1 MNEAVKIPVTTPTK
15 SETSVKDT
23 IESIL
28 IAFILAFIF
37 RAFIVEAFVIPTG
50 SMATTL
56 LGAHLRYTCADCG
69 WSFTVNYSGEQVEGD
84 IQIPSLARVQLRDRA
99 GNPTGQSLDQVFAV
113 HCPNCG
119 YRIPRRDDA
128 NPDNDATAPP
138 VHFGDRI
145 LVLKY
150 VYLFNDPSRWDVV
163 VFKSPDSERR
173 DYSQNYIKRLI
184 GKPGESIVLL
194 DGDVYVGPADATSP
208 TQMQIARKPRV
219 VQEALWRIVYDHD
232 FQPPPKGLPRDVTNA
247 TNQILRV
254 EPAFRVPW
262 RQVSGEGWGVAA
274 DNPRVFVFDNPT
286 AAGVLEFDADANPT
300 RHALTDWLSYDV
312 TVNQTTGHGAGARPP
327 FDLFDR
333 GGYVPGHHPL
343 HNVSDIKLQFFHER
357 LSGAGPL
364 RLHLTRQAH
373 RFLVELGG
381 ERARLLHAA
390 DDKALTEVAACDSPS
405 RRGPVRVELIHAD
418 YRLALRLDGRE
429 VLTYEYEPDPAQLVA
444 DDNAGRVRP
453 KPRIAIEAER
463 QAARISHL
471 SLWRDV
477 YYSSRTENLSFV
489 RRAAPKDFPANIVRL
504 GPDEYFVLGD
514 NPLISGDA
522 RSWTNGV
529 SLPRENLFVEPGRVP
544 GRFLLGKAF
553 FVYWPAGFRPFSG
566 APGIVPNFGDMR
578 FIH

>member
-1 MNEAVKIPVTTPTK
+1 MYEAAETRATASTK
-15 SETSVKDT
+15 PETSVKDT

-56 LGAHLRYTCADCG
+56 LGAHMRFTCQDCG
-69 WSFTVNYSGEQVEGD
+69 WQFTVNYSGEQVEGD
-84 IQIPSLARVQLRDRA
+84 IQIPSLARVQLRDRNGA
-99 GNPTGQSLDQVFAV
+99 MTGQSLDQVFAV

-128 NPDNDATAPP
+128 NPDDDATAPP

-150 VYLFNDPSRWDVV
+150 VYLFNEPSRWDVV
-163 VFKSPDSERR
+163 VFKSPDSDRR

-184 GKPGESIVLL
+184 GRPGESIVLL

-208 TQMQIARKPRV
+208 GQFKIARKPRV

-247 TNQILRV
+247 ANQIVRV

-262 RQVSGEGWGVAA
+262 RQVSGSGWGVPA
-274 DNPRVFVFDNPT
+274 DNPRVFTFDN
-286 AAGVLEFDADANPT
+286 AAGSGTLEFDADANPT
-300 RHALTDWLSYDV
+300 KFALTDWLSYDV

-343 HNVSDIKLQFFHER
+343 HNVSDVKLQFFHER
-357 LSGAGPL
+357 LSGDGPL
-364 RLHLTRQAH
+364 RIHLSRQSH
-373 RFLVELGG
+373 RFVVELEPG
-381 ERARLLHAA
+381 RARLLHATGDGTPSEVSSA
-390 DDKALTEVAACDSPS
+390 DVPA
-405 RRGPVRVELIHAD
+405 RRGPVRVELVHAD

-429 VLTYEYEPDPAQLVA
+429 VLAFEYEPDPAQLIA
-444 DDNAGRVRP
+444 DDVAGRAHPR
-453 KPRIAIEAER
+453 PRIAIEADR
-463 QAARISHL
+463 QAARIAHL
-471 SLWRDV
+471 GLWRDV

-489 RRAAPKDFPANIVRL
+489 RRGSPKDFPGNIVRL
-504 GPDEYFVLGD
+504 GPEEYFVLGD

-529 SLPRENLFVEPGRVP
+529 NLPRENLFVEPGRVP
-544 GRFLLGKAF
+544 ARFVLGKAF

-566 APGIVPNFGDMR
+566 APGIIPNFGDMR